1 MTAFTSIRLDDG
13 SLLRVET
20 SDPAPAAVP
29 VPEDPY
35 EDEYE
40 PIRRRRPA
48 DGVSGAADTLRGAVD
63 RVRPAVSDIVDSLR
77 SMPRR
82 PDRITLEFGVKV
94 TAEAGVVVA
103 RSTAE
108 AHFTV
113 GVEWETAPDS
123 GTTVSGTTATG
134 TPATGTPA
142 SAAPASGAPASG
154 APASGAPDAGTP
166 DAG

>member
-20 SDPAPAAVP
+20 SDPAPAAVSVP
-29 VPEDPY
+29 VPEDPYEDEY

-113 GVEWETAPDS
+113 GVEWETAPDP

-134 TPATGTPA
+134 TPA
-142 SAAPASGAPASG
+142 SAAPASGAT
-154 APASGAPDAGTP
+154 ASGAPDAGTP

>member
-1 MTAFTSIRLDDG
+1 MTGITSIRLDDG

-20 SDPAPAAVP
+20 SDPAPETAAVP
-29 VPEDPY
+29 TPAPEDPY
-35 EDEYE
+35 EA
-40 PIRRRRPA
+40 IRRPRPA

-63 RVRPAVSDIVDSLR
+63 RMRPAVSDIVDSLR

-94 TAEAGVVVA
+94 TAEAGVIVA

-113 GVEWETAPDS
+113 GVEWEAAP
-123 GTTVSGTTATG
+123 GPG
-134 TPATGTPA
+134 TPGP
-142 SAAPASGAPASG
+142 
-154 APASGAPDAGTP
+154 GTP

>member
-20 SDPAPAAVP
+20 SDPAPAAVSVP

-35 EDEYE
+35 EDEDEYE

-113 GVEWETAPDS
+113 GVEWETAP
-123 GTTVSGTTATG
+123 
-134 TPATGTPA
+134 
-142 SAAPASGAPASG
+142 
-154 APASGAPDAGTP
+154 ASGAPDAGTP

>member
-20 SDPAPAAVP
+20 SDPAPAAVSVP

-35 EDEYE
+35 EDEDEYE

-123 GTTVSGTTATG
+123 G
-134 TPATGTPA
+134 
-142 SAAPASGAPASG
+142 
-154 APASGAPDAGTP
+154 APDAGTP

>member
-1 MTAFTSIRLDDG
+1 MTAITSIRLDDG

-20 SDPAPAAVP
+20 TAPASAIP
-29 VPEDPY
+29 GSEDV
-35 EDEYE
+35 YE
-40 PIRRRRPA
+40 PIRRPRPA
-48 DGVSGAADTLRGAVD
+48 DDAAGAADTLRAAVD
-63 RVRPAVSDIVDSLR
+63 RVRPAVQDIVDSLR

-113 GVEWETAPDS
+113 GVEWDTTG
-123 GTTVSGTTATG
+123 GTG
-134 TPATGTPA
+134 A
-142 SAAPASGAPASG
+142 S
-154 APASGAPDAGTP
+154 DAG
-166 DAG
+166 

>member
-20 SDPAPAAVP
+20 SDPAPAPAAVPVP
-29 VPEDPY
+29 VPEDPYEDDY

-113 GVEWETAPDS
+113 GVEWETAP
-123 GTTVSGTTATG
+123 
-134 TPATGTPA
+134 
-142 SAAPASGAPASG
+142 
-154 APASGAPDAGTP
+154 ASGAPDAGTP

>member
-20 SDPAPAAVP
+20 SDPAPAAVSVP

-134 TPATGTPA
+134 TPA
-142 SAAPASGAPASG
+142 SAAPASGAT
-154 APASGAPDAGTP
+154 ASGAPDAGTP

>member
-1 MTAFTSIRLDDG
+1 MTAITSIRLDDG

-20 SDPAPAAVP
+20 TAPATAIP
-29 VPEDPY
+29 ASEDV
-35 EDEYE
+35 YE
-40 PIRRRRPA
+40 PIRRPRPA
-48 DGVSGAADTLRGAVD
+48 DDAAGAADTLRAAVD
-63 RVRPAVSDIVDSLR
+63 RVRPAVQDIVDSLR

-113 GVEWETAPDS
+113 GVEWDTTG
-123 GTTVSGTTATG
+123 GTGS
-134 TPATGTPA
+134 
-142 SAAPASGAPASG
+142 S
-154 APASGAPDAGTP
+154 DAG
-166 DAG
+166 

>member
-20 SDPAPAAVP
+20 SDPAPAPAAVPVP
-29 VPEDPY
+29 VPEDPYEDEY

-113 GVEWETAPDS
+113 GVEWETASDS
-123 GTTVSGTTATG
+123 GTAVSGTT
-134 TPATGTPA
+134 ATGTPA
-142 SAAPASGAPASG
+142 SAAPASGATD
-154 APASGAPDAGTP
+154 SGAPDAGTP

>member
-20 SDPAPAAVP
+20 SDPAPAAVSVP
-29 VPEDPY
+29 VPEDPYEDEY

-123 GTTVSGTTATG
+123 GTT
-134 TPATGTPA
+134 ATGTPA
-142 SAAPASGAPASG
+142 SAAPASGATASG
-154 APASGAPDAGTP
+154 TPDAGTP

>member
-1 MTAFTSIRLDDG
+1 MTAITSIRLDDG

-20 SDPAPAAVP
+20 TEPASPRP
-29 VPEDPY
+29 VVEDP
-35 EDEYE
+35 YE
-40 PIRRRRPA
+40 PIRRPRPA
-48 DGVSGAADTLRGAVD
+48 DDVASAADTLRSAVD

-103 RSTAE
+103 RTAAE

-113 GVEWETAPDS
+113 GVEWDAAS
-123 GTTVSGTTATG
+123 VAGTN
-134 TPATGTPA
+134 
-142 SAAPASGAPASG
+142 
-154 APASGAPDAGTP
+154 DAG
-166 DAG
+166 

>member
-29 VPEDPY
+29 VPEDPYEDEY

-134 TPATGTPA
+134 TPA
-142 SAAPASGAPASG
+142 SAAPASGAT
-154 APASGAPDAGTP
+154 ASGAPDAGTP

>member
-1 MTAFTSIRLDDG
+1 MTAITSIRLDDG

-20 SDPAPAAVP
+20 TAPALPRP
-29 VPEDPY
+29 VAEDP
-35 EDEYE
+35 YE
-40 PIRRRRPA
+40 PIRRPRPA
-48 DGVSGAADTLRGAVD
+48 DDVTGAADTLRSAVD

-103 RSTAE
+103 RTAAE

-113 GVEWETAPDS
+113 GVEWDAAS
-123 GTTVSGTTATG
+123 VAGTT
-134 TPATGTPA
+134 
-142 SAAPASGAPASG
+142 
-154 APASGAPDAGTP
+154 DAG
-166 DAG
+166 

>member
-1 MTAFTSIRLDDG
+1 MTAITSIRLDDG

-20 SDPAPAAVP
+20 TEPASPRP
-29 VPEDPY
+29 VVEDP
-35 EDEYE
+35 YE
-40 PIRRRRPA
+40 PIRRPRPA
-48 DGVSGAADTLRGAVD
+48 DDVASAADTLRSAVD

-103 RSTAE
+103 RTAAE

-113 GVEWETAPDS
+113 GVEWDAAS
-123 GTTVSGTTATG
+123 VAGTT
-134 TPATGTPA
+134 
-142 SAAPASGAPASG
+142 
-154 APASGAPDAGTP
+154 DAG
-166 DAG
+166 